1 MASKP
6 SGNTCHVTHLW
17 LRPEEML
24 GAPEQ
29 AFKLMGPVLQPGALL
44 INYLPFC
51 VVFSFIPVML
61 VVSNSNF
68 QCGTF
73 LHGSHTSA
81 MNHWREKLGS

>member
-17 LRPEEML
+17 LQPEEML

-51 VVFSFIPVML
+51 AVFSFIPVML
-61 VVSNSNF
+61 RQASLGTSMHYVSY
-68 QCGTF
+68 
-73 LHGSHTSA
+73 
-81 MNHWREKLGS
+81 LGLGFI